1 MAESRYRNGMPPIV
15 LSVQGSCAGV
25 SAADLAIAYMWQE
38 NLGIDVRIESLDFTT
53 LITEARDGE
62 LQAFDVGWIADYPD
76 PENFLDLI
84 FHCGSVENYT
94 AYCNASVDTL
104 LEQARVDTDTES
116 RMELYHAA
124 EQAIVNDAPCF
135 PLWFGQNYYLVKP
148 YVKGF
153 NPSPT
158 TISYLK
164 DIWIER

>member
-1 MAESRYRNGMPPIV
+1 
-15 LSVQGSCAGV
+15 
-25 SAADLAIAYMWQE
+25 
-38 NLGIDVRIESLDFTT
+38 
-53 LITEARDGE
+53 
-62 LQAFDVGWIADYPD
+62 
-76 PENFLDLI
+76 
-84 FHCGSVENYT
+84 
-94 AYCNASVDTL
+94 
-104 LEQARVDTDTES
+104 VDTDTES